1 MGAIF
6 RARDAEPSEIK
17 KPSREIG
24 RAWIR
29 LMPGAKMRALSL
41 PVELH
46 AVGPG
51 HSRQELRAT
60 KNHFGISSNGISKNS
75 RTCAK

>member
-1 MGAIF
+1 M
-6 RARDAEPSEIK
+6 
-17 KPSREIG
+17 
-24 RAWIR
+24 
-29 LMPGAKMRALSL
+29 LGAKMRALSL

-60 KNHFGISSNGISKNS
+60 KNHFRNLQQGDFQELKNVHKITHHGKNARS
-75 RTCAK
+75 G

>member
-1 MGAIF
+1 
-6 RARDAEPSEIK
+6 
-17 KPSREIG
+17 
-24 RAWIR
+24 
-29 LMPGAKMRALSL
+29 MPGAKKRALSL

-60 KNHFGISSNGISKNS
+60 KNHFGISSNLISKNLIS
-75 RTCAK
+75 KNLRKITHHGKNARSG

>member
-1 MGAIF
+1 
-6 RARDAEPSEIK
+6 
-17 KPSREIG
+17 
-24 RAWIR
+24 
-29 LMPGAKMRALSL
+29 MPGAKMRALSL

-60 KNHFGISSNGISKNS
+60 KNHFGISSNVISKKLDFLEL
-75 RTCAK
+75 A